1 MPKSPVPAP
10 ETPSRKE
17 GGTDELLNIHTKAT
31 EPQPEEGPAE
41 AEEQSRSISK
51 ERSSPAATA
60 NTEVNITIHIDSSR
74 AEKKNATDHEKTRY
88 LPDSSKITGDRE
100 TSPTDEREAEKS
112 TSSSERHR
120 PPTSLPNNR
129 GALGHLPRIRTSEQV
144 FEGNWPDLHFDSSG
158 RRWYAVWNHNGFYAY
173 RGIHTG
179 IGNIGYKGIL
189 ELNGGTIG
197 GKLKFHRFD
206 SLKDA
211 VEGYS
216 ASKWLNKEATEG
228 LEGNPDV
235 YFW

>member
-1 MPKSPVPAP
+1 MPKSPSPAL
-10 ETPSRKE
+10 EIPSKRE
-17 GGTDELLNIHTKAT
+17 EGTDELLNIHTKET
-31 EPQPEEGPAE
+31 KPQPETGPAE
-41 AEEQSRSISK
+41 AEEQSRSIHK
-51 ERSSPAATA
+51 EQSGPAVTST
-60 NTEVNITIHIDSSR
+60 TEVNIHIHIDSSPT
-74 AEKKNATDHEKTRY
+74 KKKTDTNDEKTKDP
-88 LPDSSKITGDRE
+88 LDSSKLIGERG
-100 TSPTDEREAEKS
+100 TSPTDEREAAEPA
-112 TSSSERHR
+112 SSSQRNR
-120 PPTSLPNNR
+120 PPTSLPSNR
-129 GALGHLPRIRTSEQV
+129 GALGHLPRTRTSEQV
-144 FEGNWPDLHFDSSG
+144 LEGDWPDLHFDSPG